1 MKNVVEIGVDGNKL
15 VERRVNIGE
24 VLKIGLEKKSQ
35 AKKAIFF
42 LVLILL
48 TAVVLIPT

>member
-24 VLKIGLEKKSQ
+24 VLKILCLSDGDKM
-35 AKKAIFF
+35 
-42 LVLILL
+42 
-48 TAVVLIPT
+48 